1 MTSAIHADITVDA
14 RGQMCPM
21 PILTLA
27 RIIRQAQ
34 PGAVVEIIATD
45 AGAKADIP
53 AWCQKTGNEYLGFGF
68 QEDGA
73 AMTFYVRKSA

>member
-1 MTSAIHADITVDA
+1 MSSAIHADITLDA

-27 RIIRQAQ
+27 RLMRTL
-34 PGAVVEIIATD
+34 PVGAVVEILATD

-53 AWCQKTGNEYLGFGF
+53 AWCQKTGNEFISATVADSAL
-68 QEDGA
+68 
-73 AMTFYVRKSA
+73 TFFVRKTV

>member
-27 RIIRQAQ
+27 RLAREAQ
-34 PGAVVEIIATD
+34 PGAVIAILATD
-45 AGAKADIP
+45 AGAKSDIP
-53 AWCQKTGNEYLGFGF
+53 AWCQKTGNEFLSM
-68 QEDGA
+68 QEDGSIL
-73 AMTFYVRKSA
+73 TFYVRKSA

>member
-1 MTSAIHADITVDA
+1 MSSAIHADTTIDA

-27 RIIRQAQ
+27 RITRTL
-34 PGAVVEIIATD
+34 PVGAVVEVLATD

-53 AWCQKTGNEYLGFGF
+53 AWCEKTGNEFISGVVT
-68 QEDGA
+68 DGLL
-73 AMTFYVRKSA
+73 TFYIRKTV

>member
-27 RIIRQAQ
+27 RIARDAK
-34 PGAVVEIIATD
+34 PGAVIEIVATD
-45 AGAKADIP
+45 MGAKADIP
-53 AWCQKTGNEYLGFGF
+53 AWCQKTGNEFLSM
-68 QEDGA
+68 QEDGSVL
-73 AMTFYVRKSA
+73 TLYVRKSG